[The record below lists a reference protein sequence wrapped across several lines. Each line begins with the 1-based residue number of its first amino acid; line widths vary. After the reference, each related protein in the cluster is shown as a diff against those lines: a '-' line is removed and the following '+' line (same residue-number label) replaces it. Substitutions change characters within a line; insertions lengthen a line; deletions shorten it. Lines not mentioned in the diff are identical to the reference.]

1 MAERPAGGHGEGLRW
16 AAEPGFWREVFDH
29 LGAGL
34 AVVDSTGRIAAVNPA
49 AEELLGRTAAA
60 MLGRNFHDLLHHGT
74 HGATPPGVQC
84 PLLTALSQGTAAHAE
99 TDGFTRGDG
108 RLVPVTWSGAP
119 VVKDGRVVGMTV
131 LFADITASQA
141 ARADRAAHVL
151 ALENRTG
158 RLTLV
163 AEITS
168 VLTQPLD
175 TEEALSRLGRLLVP
189 RLADWAAVDLRIES
203 GQVRRVA
210 VTGPEGRDFDQ
221 EAWQGPLPPPA
232 EHSRS
237 PLVRVLHSGES
248 AVLGRQEIT
257 APPDSS
263 LAAVQA
269 GFLQAMGA
277 VSAVVVP
284 LGTARQIT
292 GALTLARTDPARPFD
307 TTELALARDIGRHVG
322 LAIDNARVFGRQ
334 REIAEAMQ
342 RNLLAA
348 LPQPG
353 PLRLSARYQPAPA
366 GSQVGGDWYDAFLL
380 RDGATALVIGD
391 VVGHDLTAAAGM
403 AQLHGTL
410 RSLAW
415 DRTGPPSAIIDRLD
429 EAIPSITDVPMATAI
444 LARVEGPEN
453 GPWRLR
459 WTNAGHPPPL
469 LVTPDGRAEYLDQG
483 RGLLLGT
490 GLGSEGRPDATEPLP
505 PGSTLLLYTDGLI
518 EVPGTD
524 LDTGLER
531 LRRHAA
537 ALAHHPLEDFCDQIL
552 NRKPASN
559 TDDIALLALRIPQ
572 STSRR

>member
-1 MAERPAGGHGEGLRW
+1 MAERPAGGHGDSLLW
-16 AAEPGFWREVFDH
+16 AAEPEFWREVFDH

-60 MLGRNFHDLLHHGT
+60 MLGRDFHDLLHQGAD
-74 HGATPPGVQC
+74 GATPHRAPC
-84 PLLTALSQGTAAHAE
+84 RLLTALTHGTAAHAE
-99 TDGFTRGDG
+99 TDSFTRGDG
-108 RLVPVTWSGAP
+108 RPVRVTWSGTP
-119 VVKDGRVVGMTV
+119 VIKDGAVVGMTV
-131 LFADITASQA
+131 LFADITATEA
-141 ARADRAAHVL
+141 AHADRAAHMI

-158 RLTLV
+158 RLALV
-163 AEITS
+163 AEINA
-168 VLTQPLD
+168 VLAQPLD
-175 TEEALSRLGRLLVP
+175 TEVALSRLARLLVP
-189 RLADWAAVDLRIES
+189 RLADWAAVDLCVES
-203 GQVRRVA
+203 GQVRRVT
-210 VTGPEGRDFDQ
+210 VTGPEGRNFAQ
-221 EAWQGPLPPPA
+221 EAWRCPLPPLA
-232 EHSRS
+232 AHSRS
-237 PLVRVLHSGES
+237 SLVRVLHGGEP
-248 AVLGRQEIT
+248 AVLGPQEIA

-269 GFLQAMGA
+269 AFLQATGA

-284 LGTARQIT
+284 LGAARQIT
-292 GALTLARTDPARPFD
+292 GALTLVRTDPSRPFD
-307 TTELALARDIGRHVG
+307 TAELALARDIGRQVG
-322 LAIDNARVFGRQ
+322 LAIDNARAFGRQ

-342 RNLLAA
+342 RNLLAR

-366 GSQVGGDWYDAFLL
+366 GSQVGGDWYDAFPL

-391 VVGHDLTAAAGM
+391 VVGHDLNAAAGM

-429 EAIPSITDVPMATAI
+429 EAIPRITDVSMATAI
-444 LARVEGPEN
+444 LARVEGPED
-453 GPWRLR
+453 GPWRLH

-469 LVTPDGRAEYLDQG
+469 LVTRDGRAEYLDRG

-490 GLGSEGRPDATEPLP
+490 GLSSDARPDAATPLP

-524 LDTGLER
+524 LDTGLED

-537 ALAHHPLEDFCDQIL
+537 AFARHPLEDFCDQIL
-552 NRKPASN
+552 KRVPVSN
-559 TDDIALLALRIPQ
+559 TDDIALLALRIPR
-572 STSRR
+572 SAS